1 MNRLLKWLGAVLGA
15 LVVIAL
21 VAAAALY
28 VIGGSKYRGPNDL
41 PAENISITA
50 DSATLAWGEHL
61 VVTHGC
67 KGCHLDGLQGQVL
80 VDAPPFRAV
89 ASNLTEGQGGVGA
102 RLDAQGWERAVRHGV
117 GIDGRGLFFMPSE
130 FYDGLSDQDV
140 AAIVAFIQTMPPVD
154 NELPATQ
161 MKPLGRILAGTGA
174 FGPASG
180 MIDHGTPHRPTTP
193 PVAAT
198 LEYGRYRG
206 EIMCVA
212 CHGPNLEGAPSP
224 DPQGMPAPS
233 LVPVGDWTLEQFRTA
248 LRTGVTPAGR
258 AINPD
263 AMPWNMLGTMTDEEL
278 AAIHLYIQDVAGAS
292 GASPH

>member
-1 MNRLLKWLGAVLGA
+1 MNRMLKWIGVVLGG
-15 LVVIAL
+15 LVAIAL
-21 VAAAALY
+21 IAAAALY
-28 VIGGSKYRGPNDL
+28 FIGSSKFRGPNDL
-41 PAENISITA
+41 SAEAISIPA

-61 VVTHGC
+61 VITHGC
-67 KGCHLDGLQGQVL
+67 MGCHLEGLQGQVL

-89 ASNLTEGQGGVGA
+89 ATNLTSGQGGVGA
-102 RLDAQGWERAVRHGV
+102 QLDAQGWERAIRHGV
-117 GIDGRGLFFMPSE
+117 GIDGRGLFIMPAE

-140 AAIVAFIQTMPPVD
+140 AAIVAYLQSVPPVN
-154 NELPATQ
+154 NEMPSTQ

-180 MIDHGTPHRPTTP
+180 LIDHQAPHPPTTP

-206 EIMCVA
+206 EILCVA
-212 CHGPNLEGAPSP
+212 CHGAQLQGAPSP

-233 LVPVGDWTLEQFRTA
+233 LVPVGQWTLEQFRTA

-258 AINPD
+258 ALNPET
-263 AMPWNMLGTMTDEEL
+263 MPWNMLGTMTDEEI
-278 AAIHLYIQDVAGAS
+278 AAIHLYIQEVASTTAT
-292 GASPH
+292 SPQ